1 YYYNSTFFRFVRNLL
16 IIFYA
21 NIANFEPIGYVF
33 TKSLIIKNV
42 IYISLL
48 VSLFMFFYV
57 FFGDLDFSDL
67 VKPIF
72 EYNKILDY
80 FH

>member
-1 YYYNSTFFRFVRNLL
+1 
-16 IIFYA
+16 

-57 FFGDLDFSDL
+57 FFGDLGFSDL